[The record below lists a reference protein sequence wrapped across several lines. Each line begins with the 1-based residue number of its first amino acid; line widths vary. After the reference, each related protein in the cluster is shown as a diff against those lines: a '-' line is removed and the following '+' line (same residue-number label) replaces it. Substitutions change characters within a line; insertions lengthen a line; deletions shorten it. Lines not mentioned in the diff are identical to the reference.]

1 LKENAVSGKETPYSK
16 GKKMLEGVVETL
28 RGKKEYLNRLDAE
41 IGDGDHGRT
50 VFEVFEKALDK
61 IKLEE
66 KDSDVGTL
74 LKEVGRTIAFSGGA
88 ATGPLFGTAFIE
100 AGKTIEGK
108 SEIKLED
115 WSRAV
120 KAAEEG
126 IKKRGRAQVGEKT
139 MLDTIHS
146 VSESLQKSV
155 DQKESLEKALINAE
169 KAARQGLESTKDIV
183 SRRGRSSRLGERTKG
198 HLDPGAAS
206 SYYILKSIIKDCI
219 EG

>member
-1 LKENAVSGKETPYSK
+1 MSDKETSYSK
-16 GKKMLEGVVETL
+16 VKKMLEGIVDVL
-28 RGKKEYLNRLDAE
+28 REKKEYLNRLDAE

-50 VFEVFEKALDK
+50 VFEAFEKALDK
-61 IKLEE
+61 FKLEE
-66 KDSDVGTL
+66 KDSDIGTL

-100 AGKTIEGK
+100 AGKAIEGK
-108 SEIKLED
+108 KEIELED
-115 WSRAV
+115 WSRSV

-169 KAARQGLESTKDIV
+169 KAAREGMESTKDIV
-183 SRRGRSSRLGERTKG
+183 SRRGRSSRLGERTRG

-206 SYYILKSIIKDCI
+206 SYYILKLIIKDCLD
-219 EG
+219 

>member
-1 LKENAVSGKETPYSK
+1 MSKKETSYSK
-16 GKKMLEGVVETL
+16 VKRMLEGIVDTL
-28 RGKKEYLNRLDAE
+28 REKKDYLNRLDAE

-50 VFEVFEKALDK
+50 VFEAFEKVLDK

-66 KDSDVGTL
+66 KDSDLGTL

-100 AGKTIEGK
+100 AGKAIEGK
-108 SEIKLED
+108 AEIKLED
-115 WSRAV
+115 WSRLV

-139 MLDTIHS
+139 MLETVHS
-146 VSESLQKSV
+146 VCESLQKSV
-155 DQKESLEKALINAE
+155 EEKESLEKALINAG
-169 KAARQGLESTKDIV
+169 KAAREGMESTKNMV

-206 SYYILKSIIKDCI
+206 SYYILKSMIKDCL

>member
-1 LKENAVSGKETPYSK
+1 MSDKETPYSK
-16 GKKMLEGVVETL
+16 VKKMLEGIVETL
-28 RGKKEYLNRLDAE
+28 KEKKEYLNRLDAE

-61 IKLEE
+61 IKSEE
-66 KDSDVGTL
+66 KESDIGTL

-115 WSRAV
+115 WSRLV

-146 VSESLQKSV
+146 VSESLQKSI
-155 DQKESLEKALINAE
+155 DQKASLEKSLVKAE
-169 KAARQGLESTKDIV
+169 KAARKGMESTRDIV
-183 SRRGRSSRLGERTKG
+183 SKRGRSSRLGERTKG
-198 HLDPGAAS
+198 HLDPGATS
-206 SYYILKSIIKDCI
+206 SYYILKSIIKDCL
-219 EG
+219 EV

>member
-1 LKENAVSGKETPYSK
+1 MSDKETPYSK
-16 GKKMLEGVVETL
+16 VKKMLEEIVGTL
-28 RGKKEYLNRLDAE
+28 RDKKEYLNRLDAE

-50 VFEVFEKALDK
+50 VFETFEKALDK

-100 AGKTIEGK
+100 AGKAIEGRR
-108 SEIKLED
+108 EIKLGD
-115 WSRAV
+115 WLRSV

-139 MLDTIHS
+139 MLDTIHW
-146 VSESLQKSV
+146 VSESLQKSI
-155 DQKESLEKALINAE
+155 DQKASLEKSLVNAE
-169 KAARQGLESTKDIV
+169 KAARKGMESTRDIV
-183 SRRGRSSRLGERTKG
+183 SKRGRSSRLGERTKG
-198 HLDPGAAS
+198 HLDPGATS
-206 SYYILKSIIKDCI
+206 SYYIFSSIIKNCLD
-219 EG
+219 

>member
-1 LKENAVSGKETPYSK
+1 MSKKEVPYSK
-16 GKKMLEGVVETL
+16 VKKMLEGIVDVL
-28 RGKKEYLNRLDAE
+28 REKKEYLNRLDAE

-50 VFEVFEKALDK
+50 VFEVFEKGLDK
-61 IKLEE
+61 IKLEK
-66 KDSDVGTL
+66 KDSDVGNL
-74 LKEVGRTIAFSGGA
+74 LREVGRTIAFSGGA

-100 AGKTIEGK
+100 AGKIIEGK
-108 SEIKLED
+108 KEIKLED
-115 WSRAV
+115 WSRSV

-146 VSESLQKSV
+146 VSESLQRSI
-155 DQKESLEKALINAE
+155 DQKESLEKALIRAE
-169 KAARQGLESTKDIV
+169 KAAREGMEFTKDIV

-206 SYYILKSIIKDCI
+206 SYYILKSIIKDCLNL
-219 EG
+219 

>member
-1 LKENAVSGKETPYSK
+1 MSKKEVPYSK
-16 GKKMLEGVVETL
+16 VKKMLEGIVYTL
-28 RGKKEYLNRLDAE
+28 GEKKEYLNRLDAE

-50 VFEVFEKALDK
+50 VFEAFEKGLDK
-61 IKLEE
+61 IKLEK
-66 KDSDVGTL
+66 KDSDVGNL

-100 AGKTIEGK
+100 AGKAIEGRR
-108 SEIKLED
+108 EIRLED
-115 WSRAV
+115 WSRSV

-139 MLDTIHS
+139 MLDTVHS

-155 DQKESLEKALINAE
+155 DRKESLEKALISAE
-169 KAARQGLESTKDIV
+169 KAAREGMESTKDIV

-206 SYYILKSIIKDCI
+206 SYYILKSIIKDCLDT
-219 EG
+219 

>member
-1 LKENAVSGKETPYSK
+1 MSKKEVPYSK
-16 GKKMLEGVVETL
+16 VKKMLERIVYTL
-28 RGKKEYLNRLDAE
+28 GEKKEYLNRLDAE

-50 VFEVFEKALDK
+50 VFEVFEKAWDK
-61 IKLEE
+61 FKLEG
-66 KDSDVGTL
+66 KDSDIGTL

-100 AGKTIEGK
+100 AGKAIEGRR
-108 SEIKLED
+108 EIRLKD
-115 WSRAV
+115 WSRSV

-155 DQKESLEKALINAE
+155 DRKESLEKALINAE
-169 KAARQGLESTKDIV
+169 KAAREGMESTKDIV

-198 HLDPGAAS
+198 HLDPGAVS
-206 SYYILKSIIKDCI
+206 SYYILKSIIKDCLNL
-219 EG
+219 

>member
-1 LKENAVSGKETPYSK
+1 MENAMSDKEIPYRK
-16 GKKMLEGVVETL
+16 VKKMLEDIVDTL
-28 RGKKEYLNRLDAE
+28 GDKKEYLNRLDAE

-50 VFEVFEKALDK
+50 VFEAFEKALDK
-61 IKLEE
+61 IKLEKKE
-66 KDSDVGTL
+66 SDLGTL

-100 AGKTIEGK
+100 AGKAIEGRR
-108 SEIKLED
+108 EIKLED
-115 WSRAV
+115 WSRSV

-139 MLDTIHS
+139 MLDTVHS
-146 VSESLQKSV
+146 VSDSLQKSV
-155 DQKESLEKALINAE
+155 DRKESLEKALIRAE
-169 KAARQGLESTKDIV
+169 KAARQGMESTRDIV

-206 SYYILKSIIKDCI
+206 SYYIFSSIIKNCLD
-219 EG
+219 

>member
-1 LKENAVSGKETPYSK
+1 MSKKEVPYSK
-16 GKKMLEGVVETL
+16 VKKMLEGIVYTL
-28 RGKKEYLNRLDAE
+28 GEKKEYLNRLDAE

-50 VFEVFEKALDK
+50 VFEAFEKGLDK
-61 IKLEE
+61 IKLEK
-66 KDSDVGTL
+66 KDSDVGNL

-100 AGKTIEGK
+100 AGKAIEGRR
-108 SEIKLED
+108 EIRLKD
-115 WSRAV
+115 WSRSV

-139 MLDTIHS
+139 MLDTVHS
-146 VSESLQKSV
+146 VSESLQRSI
-155 DQKESLEKALINAE
+155 DQKESLEKALIRAE
-169 KAARQGLESTKDIV
+169 KAAWEGMESTKDIV

-206 SYYILKSIIKDCI
+206 SYYILKSIIKDCLD
-219 EG
+219 

>member
-1 LKENAVSGKETPYSK
+1 MSDKEIPYRK
-16 GKKMLEGVVETL
+16 VKKMLEDIVDTL
-28 RGKKEYLNRLDAE
+28 GEKKEYLNRLDAE

-50 VFEVFEKALDK
+50 VFETFEKALDK

-100 AGKTIEGK
+100 AGKAIEGRR
-108 SEIKLED
+108 EIRLED
-115 WSRAV
+115 WSRSV

-155 DQKESLEKALINAE
+155 DRKESLEKALIRAE
-169 KAARQGLESTKDIV
+169 KAAREGMESTKDIV
-183 SRRGRSSRLGERTKG
+183 SRRGRSSRLGERTRG

-206 SYYILKSIIKDCI
+206 SYYILKSIIKDCLDL
-219 EG
+219 

>member
-1 LKENAVSGKETPYSK
+1 MSDKEIPYRK
-16 GKKMLEGVVETL
+16 VKKMLEDIVDTL
-28 RGKKEYLNRLDAE
+28 GEKKEYLNRLDAE

-50 VFEVFEKALDK
+50 VFETFEKALDK

-100 AGKTIEGK
+100 AGKAIEGRR
-108 SEIKLED
+108 EIRLED
-115 WSRAV
+115 WSRSV

-139 MLDTIHS
+139 MLDTVHS

-155 DQKESLEKALINAE
+155 DEKEFLEKALIRAE
-169 KAARQGLESTKDIV
+169 KAAQEGMESTKDIV

-206 SYYILKSIIKDCI
+206 SYYIFSSIIKNCLD
-219 EG
+219 

>member
-1 LKENAVSGKETPYSK
+1 MSKKEVPYSK
-16 GKKMLEGVVETL
+16 VKKMLEGIVYTL
-28 RGKKEYLNRLDAE
+28 REKKEYLNRLDAE

-50 VFEVFEKALDK
+50 VFETFEKGLDK
-61 IKLEE
+61 IKLEK
-66 KDSDVGTL
+66 KDSDVGNL
-74 LKEVGRTIAFSGGA
+74 LKEMGRTMAFSGGA

-100 AGKTIEGK
+100 AGKAIEGRR
-108 SEIKLED
+108 EIRLED
-115 WSRAV
+115 WSRSV

-169 KAARQGLESTKDIV
+169 KAAKEGMESTKDIV

-206 SYYILKSIIKDCI
+206 SYYILKSIIKDCLD
-219 EG
+219 

>member
-1 LKENAVSGKETPYSK
+1 VSDQETPYSK
-16 GKKMLEGVVETL
+16 VKKMLEGIVDTL
-28 RGKKEYLNRLDAE
+28 REKKEYLNRLDAE

-50 VFEVFEKALDK
+50 VFEAFEKGLDK
-61 IKLEE
+61 IKLEK

-100 AGKTIEGK
+100 GGKAIEGRR
-108 SEIKLED
+108 EIKLED
-115 WSRAV
+115 WSRSV

-126 IKKRGRAQVGEKT
+126 IKKRGGAQVGEKT

-146 VSESLQKSV
+146 VSESLQKSI
-155 DQKESLEKALINAE
+155 DEKESLEKALVNAE
-169 KAARQGLESTKDIV
+169 KAAREGMESTKNIV

-206 SYYILKSIIKDCI
+206 SYYILKSIIKDCLNL
-219 EG
+219 

>member
-1 LKENAVSGKETPYSK
+1 MSDKETSYSK
-16 GKKMLEGVVETL
+16 VKKMLEGIVDVL
-28 RGKKEYLNRLDAE
+28 REKKEYLNRLDAE

-50 VFEVFEKALDK
+50 VFEVLEKGLDK
-61 IKLEE
+61 IKLEK

-100 AGKTIEGK
+100 AGKAIEGRR
-108 SEIKLED
+108 EIRLED
-115 WSRAV
+115 WSRSV

-155 DQKESLEKALINAE
+155 NRKDSLEKALIRAE
-169 KAARQGLESTKDIV
+169 KAAREGMESTKDIV
-183 SRRGRSSRLGERTKG
+183 SRRGRSSRLGERTRG

-206 SYYILKSIIKDCI
+206 SYYILKSIIKDCLD
-219 EG
+219 

>member
-1 LKENAVSGKETPYSK
+1 MSDKETSYIK
-16 GKKMLEGVVETL
+16 VKKLLEGIVDTL
-28 RGKKEYLNRLDAE
+28 REKKEYLNRLDAE
-41 IGDGDHGRT
+41 IGDGDHGIT
-50 VFEVFEKALDK
+50 VFEAFEKGLDK

-66 KDSDVGTL
+66 KKSDVGTL

-100 AGKTIEGK
+100 AGKAIEGRR
-108 SEIKLED
+108 EIKLED
-115 WSRAV
+115 WSRSV

-126 IKKRGRAQVGEKT
+126 IKKRGRAEVGEKT
-139 MLDTIHS
+139 MLDTVHS
-146 VSESLQKSV
+146 VSESLQRSI

-169 KAARQGLESTKDIV
+169 KAARQGLESTRDIV

-206 SYYILKSIIKDCI
+206 SYYILKSIIKNCLD
-219 EG
+219 

>member
-1 LKENAVSGKETPYSK
+1 MSKKETSYSK
-16 GKKMLEGVVETL
+16 VKRMLEGIVDTL
-28 RGKKEYLNRLDAE
+28 REKKDYLNRLDAE

-50 VFEVFEKALDK
+50 VFEAFEKALDK

-66 KDSDVGTL
+66 NDSDLGTL

-100 AGKTIEGK
+100 AGKTVEGK
-108 SEIKLED
+108 AEIKLED
-115 WSRAV
+115 WSRLA

-139 MLDTIHS
+139 MLETVHS
-146 VSESLQKSV
+146 VCESLQKSV
-155 DQKESLEKALINAE
+155 EEKESLEKALINAG
-169 KAARQGLESTKDIV
+169 KAAREGMESTKNIV
-183 SRRGRSSRLGERTKG
+183 SRRGRSSRLGERSKG

-206 SYYILKSIIKDCI
+206 SYYIFNSIIKNCLD
-219 EG
+219 

>member
-1 LKENAVSGKETPYSK
+1 
-16 GKKMLEGVVETL
+16 
-28 RGKKEYLNRLDAE
+28 
-41 IGDGDHGRT
+41 
-50 VFEVFEKALDK
+50 LDK
-61 IKLEE
+61 IKLEK
-66 KDSDVGTL
+66 KDSDVGNL

-100 AGKTIEGK
+100 VGKAIEGRR
-108 SEIKLED
+108 EIRLED
-115 WSRAV
+115 WSRSV

-139 MLDTIHS
+139 MLDTVHS

-155 DQKESLEKALINAE
+155 DRKESLEKALVNAE
-169 KAARQGLESTKDIV
+169 KAAREGMESTKDIV

-206 SYYILKSIIKDCI
+206 SYYILKSIIKDCLDV
-219 EG
+219 

>member
-1 LKENAVSGKETPYSK
+1 MSKKEVPYIK
-16 GKKMLEGVVETL
+16 VKKMLEGIVYTL
-28 RGKKEYLNRLDAE
+28 GEKKEYLNRLDAE

-50 VFEVFEKALDK
+50 VFEAFEKGLDK
-61 IKLEE
+61 IKLEK
-66 KDSDVGTL
+66 KDSDVGNL

-100 AGKTIEGK
+100 AGKAIEGRR
-108 SEIKLED
+108 EIRLKD
-115 WSRAV
+115 WSRSV

-155 DQKESLEKALINAE
+155 DRKESLEKALIRAE
-169 KAARQGLESTKDIV
+169 KAAREGMESTKDIV

-206 SYYILKSIIKDCI
+206 SYYILKSIIKDCLDL
-219 EG
+219 

>member
-1 LKENAVSGKETPYSK
+1 V
-16 GKKMLEGVVETL
+16 KKMLEDVVDTL
-28 RGKKEYLNRLDAE
+28 REKKGYLNRLDAE

-50 VFEVFEKALDK
+50 VFEAFEKALDK
-61 IKLEE
+61 IKLGE
-66 KDSDVGTL
+66 KKSDVGTL

-100 AGKTIEGK
+100 AGKAIEGRRK
-108 SEIKLED
+108 IKLED
-115 WSRAV
+115 WLRSV

-126 IKKRGRAQVGEKT
+126 IKKRGGAQVGEKT
-139 MLDTIHS
+139 MLDTIHL
-146 VSESLQKSV
+146 VSQSLQKSV

-169 KAARQGLESTKDIV
+169 KAAREGMESTRDIV

-206 SYYILKSIIKDCI
+206 SYYILKSIIKDCLNL
-219 EG
+219 

>member
-1 LKENAVSGKETPYSK
+1 MSDKEIPYRK
-16 GKKMLEGVVETL
+16 VKKMLEEIVDTL
-28 RGKKEYLNRLDAE
+28 GEKKEYLNRLDAE

-50 VFEVFEKALDK
+50 VFETFEKALDK

-100 AGKTIEGK
+100 AGKAIEGK
-108 SEIKLED
+108 SEIKLGD
-115 WSRAV
+115 WLRSV

-139 MLDTIHS
+139 MLDTIHW

-155 DQKESLEKALINAE
+155 DEKESLEKALIRAE
-169 KAARQGLESTKDIV
+169 KAAQEGMESTRDIV
-183 SRRGRSSRLGERTKG
+183 SKRGRSSRLGERTKG
-198 HLDPGAAS
+198 HLDPGATS
-206 SYYILKSIIKDCI
+206 SYYIFSSIIKNCLD
-219 EG
+219 

>member
-1 LKENAVSGKETPYSK
+1 MSKKEVPYSK
-16 GKKMLEGVVETL
+16 VKKMLEGIVDTL
-28 RGKKEYLNRLDAE
+28 REKKEYLNRLDAE

-50 VFEVFEKALDK
+50 VFEAFEKGLDK
-61 IKLEE
+61 IKLEK

-100 AGKTIEGK
+100 AGKAIEGRR
-108 SEIKLED
+108 EIRLED
-115 WSRAV
+115 WSRSV

-155 DQKESLEKALINAE
+155 NRKESLEKALIRAE
-169 KAARQGLESTKDIV
+169 KAAREGMESTKDIV

-206 SYYILKSIIKDCI
+206 SYYILKSIIKDCLDL
-219 EG
+219 